1 MEFVPTTCQIGYSS
15 ESYEFR
21 LIDNNLRDWFVF
33 RSDTKPTDIGQKVNA
48 YLEYTSQNATKKL
61 TDLTFS
67 VEKTAQD
74 GTTWL
79 WNKDKKIGVIIKVL

>member
-21 LIDNNLRDWFVF
+21 LIDNNLRDWFIF